1 MDNIRYTSVAIINR
15 YNKIDHNLTVTS
27 VLVS

>member
-1 MDNIRYTSVAIINR
+1 MDNIRYTLVAIINR